1 MNRRVSLVI
10 GVVLVL
16 IGIVWTLQGLDI
28 LGGSGMSGVG
38 IWAVIGPFVAL
49 IGVVVALGA
58 RRQTLTRFGMPV
70 GRDRTRASRSLR
82 PPWSMIRHGSGRL
95 VATRR

>member
-38 IWAVIGPFVAL
+38 IWAIIGPFVAL
-49 IGVVVALGA
+49 VGVVVARGA
-58 RRQTLTRFGMPV
+58 RRKT
-70 GRDRTRASRSLR
+70 
-82 PPWSMIRHGSGRL
+82 
-95 VATRR
+95 

>member
-16 IGIVWTLQGLDI
+16 IGLVWTLQGLDI
-28 LGGSGMSGVG
+28 LGGSGTSGVG

-49 IGVVVALGA
+49 IGVVVALGG
-58 RRQTLTRFGMPV
+58 RRQT
-70 GRDRTRASRSLR
+70 
-82 PPWSMIRHGSGRL
+82 
-95 VATRR
+95 

>member
-16 IGIVWTLQGLDI
+16 IGVVWTLQGLDI

-49 IGVVVALGA
+49 IGIVVALGA
-58 RRQTLTRFGMPV
+58 RRQR
-70 GRDRTRASRSLR
+70 
-82 PPWSMIRHGSGRL
+82 
-95 VATRR
+95 

>member
-58 RRQTLTRFGMPV
+58 RR
-70 GRDRTRASRSLR
+70 RTRRVRYAVRHVRARLTARLSRHL
-82 PPWSMIRHGSGRL
+82 GR
-95 VATRR
+95 

>member
-38 IWAVIGPFVAL
+38 IWAIIGPFVAL
-49 IGVVVALGA
+49 VGVVVALGA
-58 RRQTLTRFGMPV
+58 RRKT
-70 GRDRTRASRSLR
+70 
-82 PPWSMIRHGSGRL
+82 
-95 VATRR
+95 

>member
-1 MNRRVSLVI
+1 VNRRVSLVI

-49 IGVVVALGA
+49 IGIVVALGA
-58 RRQTLTRFGMPV
+58 RR
-70 GRDRTRASRSLR
+70 RT
-82 PPWSMIRHGSGRL
+82 
-95 VATRR
+95 

>member
-1 MNRRVSLVI
+1 VNCRVSLII

-49 IGVVVALGA
+49 VGVVIALGA
-58 RRQTLTRFGMPV
+58 RRKT
-70 GRDRTRASRSLR
+70 
-82 PPWSMIRHGSGRL
+82 
-95 VATRR
+95 

>member
-1 MNRRVSLVI
+1 VPGCPPERGNEDRRAAYPRGVNRRLRLVL

-16 IGIVWTLQGLDI
+16 VGLLWTLQGLDI
-28 LGGSGMSGVG
+28 VGGSGMSGVA

-58 RRQTLTRFGMPV
+58 R
-70 GRDRTRASRSLR
+70 A
-82 PPWSMIRHGSGRL
+82 RH
-95 VATRR
+95 

>member
-1 MNRRVSLVI
+1 MNRRVWLVI

-16 IGIVWTLQGLDI
+16 IGIVWTLQGMDI

-58 RRQTLTRFGMPV
+58 RRKT
-70 GRDRTRASRSLR
+70 
-82 PPWSMIRHGSGRL
+82 
-95 VATRR
+95 

>member
-1 MNRRVSLVI
+1 MNRRLSLVI
-10 GVVLVL
+10 GVALVL

-58 RRQTLTRFGMPV
+58 RRQR
-70 GRDRTRASRSLR
+70 
-82 PPWSMIRHGSGRL
+82 
-95 VATRR
+95 

>member
-49 IGVVVALGA
+49 VGVVVALGA
-58 RRQTLTRFGMPV
+58 RRKT
-70 GRDRTRASRSLR
+70 
-82 PPWSMIRHGSGRL
+82 
-95 VATRR
+95 